1 MLQISLAWRSL
12 ASPKASVGVW
22 LLVLIIFLLAVPV
35 VLGQSVGVAGDRA
48 GGVGWRGSG
57 GT

>member
-35 VLGQSVGVAGDRA
+35 VLGQVAGDRA